1 MLDVTDTVI
10 RRAGDDDIPALARLR
25 RSWLEEEE
33 GPHPDPDFEHRFAAW
48 YLDESPRRV
57 TWLAEAGGGPVG
69 TMNLAVVTRMPAP
82 GRTPRRWGYLN
93 NAFVLA
99 AHRNRAVG
107 RQLLDALLG
116 YATDEG
122 LARVV
127 LRPSVRSV
135 PFYGRAGFVPAQML
149 MVRMV
154 HAGD

>member
-1 MLDVTDTVI
+1 
-10 RRAGDDDIPALARLR
+10 
-25 RSWLEEEE
+25 
-33 GPHPDPDFEHRFAAW
+33 
-48 YLDESPRRV
+48 
-57 TWLAEAGGGPVG
+57 
-69 TMNLAVVTRMPAP
+69 MNLAVVTRMPAP

-149 MVRMV
+149 MVRML

>member
-1 MLDVTDTVI
+1 MTDTVI

-82 GRTPRRWGYLN
+82 GRTPRRWGASPAWYC
-93 NAFVLA
+93 A
-99 AHRNRAVG
+99 RASGRSRSTVG
-107 RQLLDALLG
+107 PVS
-116 YATDEG
+116 Y
-122 LARVV
+122 
-127 LRPSVRSV
+127 P
-135 PFYGRAGFVPAQML
+135 
-149 MVRMV
+149 
-154 HAGD
+154 HKC